1 MAVKARDDITLARV
15 DDGADGAA
23 GADGQMLYATCATA
37 SATVAKV
44 ATLAAGTLT
53 LKAGATVA
61 VRFTNA
67 NNAASPTLNIGG
79 TGAKAIYTQGVR
91 YAYWAAGATVI
102 FTYDGTYWRV
112 ASEPVYASTVTVGN
126 PAGKHVFID
135 DDGID
140 IRNGDTAL
148 ASFEG
153 GVVRFLSGIMS
164 VGVIQAAGQE
174 YNQSYVYS
182 RDLRITAKA
191 PGESGYEGAP
201 HIIIDMSGV
210 DINGITDTALKLLNS
225 GTGDAGSALK
235 FRETTG
241 NLIYGCWSPGL
252 YLYPGYYTSNGAP
265 NNWAGMMLTLPSS
278 DANGG
283 YAKFAF
289 SYDCKIYG
297 LRQNSDGTVTQNWI
311 SV

>member
-1 MAVKARDDITLARV
+1 MAIKASGSITLVRV

-23 GADGQMLYATCATA
+23 GADGQMLYATCGTA

-67 NNAASPTLNIGG
+67 NNAASPTLNVGG

-126 PAGKHVFID
+126 PAGKNVYID
-135 DDGID
+135 DNGINM
-140 IRNGDTAL
+140 RNASEVL
-148 ASFEG
+148 AAFNRSTINFLNGLFSFGVAQESG
-153 GVVRFLSGIMS
+153 GYR
-164 VGVIQAAGQE
+164 QAYIKSE
-174 YNQSYVYS
+174 S
-182 RDLRITAKA
+182 LRIGVRA
-191 PGESGYEGAP
+191 PGEMGYEEST
-201 HIIIDMSGV
+201 HIRVDDEV
-210 DINGITDTALKLLNS
+210 DINGITDTTLKLLNS

-235 FRETTG
+235 FRESTG
-241 NLIYGCWSPGL
+241 NLVYGCWSPGL